1 MEQKLRLE
9 DLLPPEA
16 QAHYAGEVELDRL
29 SQGLGQL
36 EFARSQEILSR
47 YLPSLPAVIFDV
59 GGGPGRYAYWLA
71 GQGHVVHLIDGVPL
85 HIEQAQQVAAKE
97 LLPPLA
103 SLSVGDARK
112 LEVVD
117 ASGDAVLLM
126 GPLYHLTE
134 RHDRVTAL
142 REARRILKPNGLV
155 FAVGIS
161 RFTSALDGLV
171 SGYLDDPEF
180 VRIVQ
185 QDLVDGQHRNPMNHP
200 AYFTTT
206 FFHSPHELQK
216 EIEEAG
222 LRHEATLPVEGPAWL
237 LGNFVEHWNDPSRR
251 ERLLAALRWLESEPS
266 LLGASA
272 HLIAIGRK
280 VP

>member
-1 MEQKLRLE
+1 MGQKLKPGSS
-9 DLLPPEA
+9 LPPET
-16 QAHYAGEVELDRL
+16 QAHYAAEVELDRL

-47 YLPSLPAVIFDV
+47 YLPSPPAVIFDV

-71 GQGHVVHLIDGVPL
+71 EQGHVVHLIDGVPL

-97 LLPPLA
+97 SLHPLA

-112 LEVVD
+112 VDVAD
-117 ASGDAVLLM
+117 ASGDVVLLM

-134 RHDRVTAL
+134 RHDRVAAL
-142 REARRILKPNGLV
+142 REARRILKPHGLV

-161 RFTSALDGLV
+161 RFTSALDGLI
-171 SGYLDDPEF
+171 SGYMNDPEF

-185 QDLVDGQHRNPMNHP
+185 QDLVDGQHRNPSNHP
-200 AYFTTT
+200 AYFTTA
-206 FFHSPHELQK
+206 FFHAPQELQQ
-216 EIEEAG
+216 EMEEAG
-222 LRHEATLPVEGPAWL
+222 VRHEATLPVEGPAWL
-237 LGNFVEHWNDPSRR
+237 LGNFAEQWSDPSRR
-251 ERLLAALRWLESEPS
+251 ERLLAAVRWLEGEPS

-272 HLIAIGRK
+272 HLMAVGRK
-280 VP
+280 AL

>member
-1 MEQKLRLE
+1 MEQKLRPGGS
-9 DLLPPEA
+9 LPHEA
-16 QAHYAGEVELDRL
+16 QAHYETEVERDRL

-47 YLPSLPAVIFDV
+47 YLPSPPAVIFDV

-71 GQGHVVHLIDGVPL
+71 GQGHRVHLIDGLPL
-85 HIEQAQQVAAKE
+85 HIEQAQQAAAKE
-97 LLPPLA
+97 PLHPLA

-112 LEVVD
+112 LEVAD

-134 RHDRVTAL
+134 RHDRLAAL
-142 REARRILKPNGLV
+142 CEARRILKPDGRV
-155 FAVGIS
+155 FAIGIS

-171 SGYLDDPEF
+171 SGYLNDPEF

-185 QDLVDGQHRNPMNHP
+185 RDLVDGQHRNPLNHP
-200 AYFTTT
+200 AYFTTA
-206 FFHSPHELQK
+206 FFHSPQELQQ
-216 EIEEAG
+216 EIEEAS

-237 LGNFVEHWNDPSRR
+237 LGNFAEHWSDPCCR
-251 ERLLAALRWLESEPS
+251 ERLLAAIRWLEGEPS
-266 LLGASA
+266 LLGVSA
-272 HLIAIGRK
+272 HLMAVGRK
-280 VP
+280 VL

>member
-1 MEQKLRLE
+1 MGQKLRPV
-9 DLLPPEA
+9 DSLPPEA
-16 QAHYAGEVELDRL
+16 HAHYAGAVELDRL

-47 YLPSLPAVIFDV
+47 YLPSPPSVIFDV

-71 GQGHVVHLIDGVPL
+71 GQGYVVHLIDGVPL
-85 HIEQAQQVAAKE
+85 HIEQAQQVVTKE
-97 LLPPLA
+97 SLPPLA
-103 SLSVGDARK
+103 SLSVRDARN
-112 LEVVD
+112 LEVADV
-117 ASGDAVLLM
+117 SGDVVLLM

-134 RHDRVTAL
+134 RHDRITAL

-171 SGYLDDPEF
+171 SGYLNDPEF

-185 QDLVDGQHRNPMNHP
+185 QDLMNGQHRNPMNHP

-206 FFHSPHELQK
+206 FFHSPHELQQ
-216 EIEEAG
+216 EIEEADLG
-222 LRHEATLPVEGPAWL
+222 HEVTLPVEGPAWL
-237 LGNFVEHWNDPSRR
+237 LGNFVEHWSDPSRR
-251 ERLLAALRWLESEPS
+251 ERLLAAIRWLEGEPS

-272 HLIAIGRK
+272 HLMAIGRK
-280 VP
+280 VQ